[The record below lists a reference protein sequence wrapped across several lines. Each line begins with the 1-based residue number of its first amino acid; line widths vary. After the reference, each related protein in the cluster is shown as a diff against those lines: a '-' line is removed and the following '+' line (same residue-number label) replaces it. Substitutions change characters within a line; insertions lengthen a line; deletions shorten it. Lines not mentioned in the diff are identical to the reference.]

1 MATDNGL
8 LKRRAWVFGLACAAL
23 AVACVAAPDLIY
35 GARPALVN
43 VRWASRVGEPERR
56 DLEARYRLTRP
67 VFREGSTW
75 AYYLADPSR
84 RNVRALVTDPG
95 VEDTH
100 YINRLRFTIW
110 REASRDPYRGP
121 GARVLPGLL
130 GVLAWL
136 LGLSAVGFAL
146 TTVPRVARAAPA
158 WLGRGH
164 TVAHR
169 LAAAWAPVGSARSVG
184 AFRVVFGAAL
194 LAMVLHQ
201 PINEKLAVLVAS
213 SAAPVDRLGFGWV
226 WRALEAQP
234 VLATWGQAALVV
246 GLVAFIAGVCARAS
260 YVASYCGL
268 WLWVLLHTVRGN
280 AHPYSAML
288 VGSTALLFAP
298 WGDAWSVDAWW
309 RRRAGRGPSARA
321 LAEYGYVHWIPGV
334 VLGVCFLAAAW
345 AKLRDA
351 GLAWITNGT
360 VKYHFLTDSPGA
372 VVDWGLELGQ
382 YPGLAIA
389 ASAAAVIV
397 EAVVIVGALAT
408 DYRLRAAS
416 GVAAVAILS
425 GFLLFQG
432 LFWPGW
438 WVLALSFLPWHVFDG
453 TRAAAVAPRRWSA
466 LRVAQVTVLV
476 ALFVEQLLVSVFRL
490 EKPPALSVYDMYST
504 TYGSPS
510 DYEEA
515 SQSYW
520 LVARQEGVPDR
531 SCEVS
536 RTAAEAWT
544 DEDRRGDWEGTRAA
558 VACFGDGPGS
568 QLLVEARRARV
579 DWTRWRLAGED
590 HRVLAGPFPWKPG
603 TSRNG
608 P

>member
-1 MATDNGL
+1 MARLDVGNPFGGFFSLISTVVRVGILCLLTAIVLLVGGGYVERIRTLAAAEPLKAGAVGFLSQVLMVPALVIVAIVLVITIIGIPFLLLLPFAVLALAVLALVGFTAVARELGQLVLGRVWSENGAGVFAATIAGVLLIVSPVLLGRLISIGGGPLWLVSTPLSVVGFVVEYLAWTIGFGAVLFMMFGRRAVVYRRRCRNLAAFCRAKNPRATIYREWPPATGL
-8 LKRRAWVFGLACAAL
+8 LKRRAWVFSLACAAL

-226 WRALEAQP
+226 WRAFRSP
-234 VLATWGQAALVV
+234 
-246 GLVAFIAGVCARAS
+246 AGARD
-260 YVASYCGL
+260 
-268 WLWVLLHTVRGN
+268 
-280 AHPYSAML
+280 
-288 VGSTALLFAP
+288 VGSGGLGRGARRLH
-298 WGDAWSVDAWW
+298 
-309 RRRAGRGPSARA
+309 RRR
-321 LAEYGYVHWIPGV
+321 V
-334 VLGVCFLAAAW
+334 
-345 AKLRDA
+345 
-351 GLAWITNGT
+351 
-360 VKYHFLTDSPGA
+360 
-372 VVDWGLELGQ
+372 
-382 YPGLAIA
+382 
-389 ASAAAVIV
+389 
-397 EAVVIVGALAT
+397 
-408 DYRLRAAS
+408 
-416 GVAAVAILS
+416 
-425 GFLLFQG
+425 
-432 LFWPGW
+432 
-438 WVLALSFLPWHVFDG
+438 
-453 TRAAAVAPRRWSA
+453 
-466 LRVAQVTVLV
+466 
-476 ALFVEQLLVSVFRL
+476 
-490 EKPPALSVYDMYST
+490 
-504 TYGSPS
+504 
-510 DYEEA
+510 
-515 SQSYW
+515 
-520 LVARQEGVPDR
+520 
-531 SCEVS
+531 
-536 RTAAEAWT
+536 
-544 DEDRRGDWEGTRAA
+544 
-558 VACFGDGPGS
+558 
-568 QLLVEARRARV
+568 RARV
-579 DWTRWRLAGED
+579 VCGELLWPLAVGAPA
-590 HRVLAGPFPWKPG
+590 HRP
-603 TSRNG
+603 R
-608 P
+608 